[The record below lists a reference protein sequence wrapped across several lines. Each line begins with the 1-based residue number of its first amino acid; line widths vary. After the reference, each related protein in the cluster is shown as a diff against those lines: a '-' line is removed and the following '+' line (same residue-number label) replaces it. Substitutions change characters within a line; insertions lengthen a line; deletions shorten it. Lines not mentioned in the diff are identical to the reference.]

1 MTTKRKTTPK
11 RGTKV
16 TRQNAFIEALK
27 QTGNITLA
35 VQAAGVTRTQAYR
48 WRDASDEFAARWYEA
63 LQAAGEVL
71 EAEARRRAFSGSDT
85 LLIFLLKGIYPEK
98 YRDRYDVR
106 SENKVTVKHDADSL
120 SDDELEAIARG
131 RGVGVTA

>member
-1 MTTKRKTTPK
+1 MPKAITRSNRATKKDK
-11 RGTKV
+11 
-16 TRQNAFIEALK
+16 FLSALSES
-27 QTGNITLA
+27 GI
-35 VQAAGVTRTQAYR
+35 VGAACDIAGIGRRTVYE
-48 WRDASDEFAARWYEA
+48 WRSVDDAFAAKGYEA
-63 LQAAGEVL
+63 LQNAGERL
-71 EAEARRRAFSGSDT
+71 EAEARKRAVNGSDT

-120 SDDELEAIARG
+120 SDDELEAIASG

>member
-1 MTTKRKTTPK
+1 MTTKKTPAPK
-11 RGTKV
+11 RGTKI
-16 TRQNAFIEALK
+16 TRQNAFIAALQ

-48 WRDASDEFAARWYEA
+48 WRNASDEFAARWYEA
-63 LQAAGEVL
+63 LQISGEVL

-85 LLIFLLKGIYPEK
+85 LLIFMLKGRFPEK

-120 SDDELEAIARG
+120 SDDELEDIASG